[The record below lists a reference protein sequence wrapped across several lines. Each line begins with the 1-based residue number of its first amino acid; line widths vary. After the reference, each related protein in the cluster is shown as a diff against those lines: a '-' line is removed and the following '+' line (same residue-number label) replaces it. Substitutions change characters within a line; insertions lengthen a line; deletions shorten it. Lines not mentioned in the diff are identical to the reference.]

1 MADTDGIIELK
12 PKRTLTGLSVWGQV
26 KIYANLLAVP
36 AALIVIWQILANA
49 GVLLEII
56 LPAPSRV
63 VQALGRI
70 IRDGSLGLDFE
81 VSALRVLRGYLWGVA
96 VGLLLGFSCGLSKF
110 MERLAGPLVDVIR
123 QIPIIAWIPLI
134 ILWFG
139 IGETSKTIIIAKS
152 VAVPVFINTLQG
164 IRGVPK
170 EYVEVASVLELR
182 YFRMLF
188 RIILPSALP
197 SIFAGLRLSAGFA
210 WMAVVTA
217 EMLGGLTGLG
227 YALLRARDFL
237 ESDILIALM
246 AVIGLV
252 GLVLDRL
259 IRLLESRVLHWRK
272 AYNG

>member
-1 MADTDGIIELK
+1 MADTGGIIELK
-12 PKRTLTGLSVWGQV
+12 PKRAVTVLSVWEQV

-36 AALIVIWQILANA
+36 AALIIIWQLLANA

-63 VQALGRI
+63 VRALGRI

-96 VGLLLGFSCGLSKF
+96 IGLLLGFSCGLSKF
-110 MERLAGPLVDVIR
+110 MERLAGPLVDMIR

-170 EYVEVASVLELR
+170 EYVEVAGVLELR

-246 AVIGLV
+246 VVIGLV

-272 AYNG
+272 AYTG